1 MNNTNYTNC
10 WLTYP
15 RLLDETR
22 KELTVS
28 CAFTGAADS
37 ALEELTLSFGKL
49 YGRKLLRRL
58 L

>member
-1 MNNTNYTNC
+1 MNYTNC

-15 RLLDETR
+15 LLGEESGKTI
-22 KELTVS
+22 TVS
-28 CAFTGAADS
+28 SDFSGPVEKS
-37 ALEELTLSFGKL
+37 ALEELTLAFGKL